1 MLLLGS
7 AAGSAVLRA
16 NHGGLARHGSSGV
29 DFPEKAVAKFVGR
42 YLVVGRFLVVGRLH
56 VVGRPP
62 GVGRSAI
69 AAA

>member
-29 DFPEKAVAKFVGR
+29 DFPEKAVARFVCR
-42 YLVVGRFLVVGRLH
+42 YLVLGRFLVVGRPPG
-56 VVGRPP
+56 VGIPP